1 MPTPIE
7 KINEAEQ
14 SAEDIR
20 QKALEK
26 SRDDIRSA
34 QEEMTKKQKEQIS
47 SARRAAREKLEEIQ
61 KKVDAEIA
69 LKNEQDKSQHEE
81 YKQSSMVNIEK
92 ASNMIVKR
100 ILNV

>member
-14 SAEDIR
+14 SAEEIR

-34 QEEMTKKQKEQIS
+34 QEDMAKKQKEKIS
-47 SARRAAREKLEEIQ
+47 SARRAAREKLEGIQ
-61 KKVDAEIA
+61 KNVDAEIVS
-69 LKNEQDKSQHEE
+69 KNDEDKAQQDE
-81 YKQSSMVNIEK
+81 YKKSSMVNIDK